1 VLRPIP
7 LYTHAGANTP
17 AEPLDAVA
25 PLVQRRRPSRSD
37 NPVGLRIIAFE
48 ACSAFTRVPACVLTR
63 SPKVTLSE
71 GFDRFVTSTTAPA
84 ATDWSNQFVGWELH
98 PLRIGALARRTI
110 GRTGNAACSAHA
122 LSQPSPACAAWRW
135 FGRVLTKGA
144 ALRRAAQSTPIREG
158 DGRRMPSPAD
168 TRAIP

>member
-1 VLRPIP
+1 MVTRHHRVGLPVLRPIP

-48 ACSAFTRVPACVLTR
+48 ACSAFTRVPACVLAR

-110 GRTGNAACSAHA
+110 RRLENADS
-122 LSQPSPACAAWRW
+122 
-135 FGRVLTKGA
+135 FTY
-144 ALRRAAQSTPIREG
+144 ALRG
-158 DGRRMPSPAD
+158 FV
-168 TRAIP
+168 TR

>member
-1 VLRPIP
+1 MVTRHHPMGLPVLRPIP

-25 PLVQRRRPSRSD
+25 PPVQRRRPSRSD

-48 ACSAFTRVPACVLTR
+48 ACSAFTRVPACVLAR

-110 GRTGNAACSAHA
+110 GPGQNAA
-122 LSQPSPACAAWRW
+122 
-135 FGRVLTKGA
+135 
-144 ALRRAAQSTPIREG
+144 RAYR
-158 DGRRMPSPAD
+158 
-168 TRAIP
+168 